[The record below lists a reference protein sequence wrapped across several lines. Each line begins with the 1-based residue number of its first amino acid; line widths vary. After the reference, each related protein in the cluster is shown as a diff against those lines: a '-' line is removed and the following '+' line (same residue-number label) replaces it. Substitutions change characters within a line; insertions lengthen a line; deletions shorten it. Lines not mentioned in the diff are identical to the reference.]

1 VYLQREV
8 ASAVASTKVPHRCK
22 LQGEM
27 TARQIVLDCDLMLT
41 KRRKNVSSPNTN
53 VSKPHT
59 KRFKVQYTRFKSQY
73 KRFTIVKIMRG
84 DNDLELFFKICQINT
99 ALHTLPGPRGV
110 AIWSPMPEEC
120 IGGGVLRASRA
131 DFSAKWRWRALT
143 SFVDGYGRYWRAGRY
158 HEA

>member
-1 VYLQREV
+1 VEKSISILRSTWILGSLAEGAGRSCTQTAFRRPRPHCRQLFIIARGDCLAALGTTQAVYLQREV

-84 DNDLELFFKICQINT
+84 DNDLELFFKICQ
-99 ALHTLPGPRGV
+99 
-110 AIWSPMPEEC
+110 
-120 IGGGVLRASRA
+120 
-131 DFSAKWRWRALT
+131 
-143 SFVDGYGRYWRAGRY
+143 
-158 HEA
+158 